1 MTQPLIA
8 LLTDFGTR
16 DHYVGVMKGVMTG
29 ICPDANFIDITHEI
43 PPQDVRAA
51 AFTLMH
57 SAHYF
62 PAHTVFLVVVD
73 PGVGTAR
80 HPIIARIQ
88 ERFYIAPDNGVLSYV
103 PGFEDGEFFVL
114 ANEDFRLKTI
124 SRTFHG
130 RDIFSPAAAYRA
142 AGHTL
147 DEFGNKLENPIA
159 LPKPLLEISEE
170 RIRGEVLY
178 IDHFGN
184 IVTSIGQVTR
194 TPDDTKLILE
204 SRFSSGGAVLN
215 PENVQFRLA
224 EHHKIA
230 TVTRSYNDVDPG
242 GLVALLG
249 SSGFLEISINQGNAA
264 HALDVKPGD
273 PVRIIGD
280 FTVQKAT

>member
-1 MTQPLIA
+1 MSRPLIA

-16 DHYVGVMKGVMTG
+16 DHYVGVMKGVMMG
-29 ICPDANFIDITHEI
+29 VCPDAKFIDITHEI

-57 SAHYF
+57 SAHFF
-62 PAHTVFLVVVD
+62 PPQTVFLVVVD
-73 PGVGTAR
+73 PGVGTSR

-88 ERFYIAPDNGVLSYV
+88 DRVYIAPDNGVLSYL
-103 PGFEDGEFFVL
+103 PGFENGEFYVL
-114 ANEDFRLKTI
+114 ENEDFRLKAI

-142 AGHTL
+142 CGHAL
-147 DEFGNKLENPIA
+147 PEFGAALASPVA

-170 RIRGEVLY
+170 RIKGEVLY

-184 IVTSIGQVTR
+184 IVTSIGRVVRAT
-194 TPDDTKLILE
+194 DGDHLILE
-204 SRFSSGGAVLN
+204 SWFSKGGAVIQ
-215 PENVQFRLA
+215 PERVQFRVA

-230 TVTRSYNDVDPG
+230 TITRSYNDVDPG
-242 GLVALLG
+242 GLLALLG

-264 HALDVKPGD
+264 HELDVKPGD
-273 PVRIIGD
+273 PVRIVGD
-280 FTVQKAT
+280 FTVQEL